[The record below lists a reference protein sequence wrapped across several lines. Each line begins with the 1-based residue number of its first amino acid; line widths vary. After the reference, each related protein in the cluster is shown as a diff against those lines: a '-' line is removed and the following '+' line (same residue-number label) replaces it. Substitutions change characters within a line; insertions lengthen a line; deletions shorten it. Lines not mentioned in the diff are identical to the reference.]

1 MHIADYRRMLD
12 PVVEPARFQR
22 QRGVLAHLVVHLALV
37 TGLAAYVAL
46 RVETL
51 PAWTIAALA
60 LVAGHSVGIL
70 AFAAH
75 EIGHG
80 AVVRSRYA
88 RWAFEGLG
96 WTYVLF
102 TNAAVQ
108 HRAHNLLHH
117 VHGNT
122 ARDPDRR
129 PTLDETA
136 LYPVNAFLTTLIFP
150 NSRVPWIFG
159 LAGFHASICAY
170 HVNLLTHSLAKLG
183 TRYDTGMSDRA
194 RAHAAVAFAWSAA
207 VYAALWGLS
216 GFSPWMALFL
226 WLMYATATTLDGIY
240 IATNHMLTGYDP
252 EVHDPVQQTVTLVLP
267 GWVDFLHLRFSH
279 HTEHHLYPTAGP
291 ANYPAIR
298 EALKAHFPDQYH
310 DLTLPQA
317 LRALFAS
324 PIAIAGENLLA
335 HADGRGPR
343 PVPFP
348 LVRPA
353 EASVAPGRIGETPGP
368 VAS

>member
-1 MHIADYRRMLD
+1 MHIAEYRRVLD
-12 PVVEPARFQR
+12 PVIEPARFHR
-22 QRGVLAHLVVHLALV
+22 QCGVLVHLAVHLALV
-37 TGLAAYVAL
+37 TAISVYVATHVAALPVWAIAGLAL
-46 RVETL
+46 FT
-51 PAWTIAALA
+51 
-60 LVAGHSVGIL
+60 GHSVGIL

-80 AVVRSRYA
+80 AVLLNRHA
-88 RWAFEGLG
+88 RWGFECLG

-102 TNAAVQ
+102 TNSAVQ
-108 HRAHNLLHH
+108 RRAHNLLHH

-129 PTLDETA
+129 PTLDEA
-136 LYPVNAFLTTLIFP
+136 AIYPANAFLTTLIFP

-159 LAGFHASICAY
+159 LAGFHAAICMY
-170 HVNLLTHSLAKLG
+170 HINLLTHSLFKLK

-194 RAHAAVAFAWSAA
+194 RAQAALEFAWNAA

-216 GFSPWMALFL
+216 GFSPWMALYL
-226 WLMYATATTLDGIY
+226 WLMYAAATTLDGIY

-252 EVHDPVQQTVTLVLP
+252 EVHDPVQQTVTLALP
-267 GWVDFLHLRFSH
+267 AWVDFLHLRFSH

-291 ANYPAIR
+291 AHYPAIR
-298 EALKAHFPDQYH
+298 AALKAHFPDQYH

-317 LRALFAS
+317 LKLLFAS

-335 HADGRGPR
+335 HADGAGVR
-343 PVPFP
+343 PVTFP
-348 LVRPA
+348 LMRQA
-353 EASVAPGRIGETPGP
+353 DLAETPPPAP
-368 VAS
+368 VAT